1 MPDAPDVKV
10 KLTAEDQGVAAAI
23 KELGNQLTTLKKKQD
38 ETATSG
44 LSLSRAFQGIA
55 AAAATI
61 RLAEFGKEAFDSAV
75 NIGKMADKTGL
86 TTQTLSVFHHVADE
100 VGVSTEAVDK
110 ALVRGAKSITLFE
123 QGSKAAAAGF
133 QMLGIKQKDFIG
145 LKSDEKLLLVSN
157 ALGKMKAGFEKTTAA
172 QLIFSRGGSELIP
185 VANAIAGEGF
195 DKITKSVSK
204 LGLLLDRTTTDS
216 FRVARASMK
225 ELSDAGKGVA
235 TQFEAGLL
243 PAITDVASAFL
254 ESIDLSGKSGN
265 GIKEIGKVAGT
276 VVRDIAAGFIF
287 MGTTISAE
295 ILSTELIFSE
305 AFAEIKTRGVSV
317 YEALGAAAHG
327 HFAEAKAIF
336 QNASRDIERDQAEL
350 AKQQKATWDDAA
362 VHIRLSMEALFPSDA
377 EEAAR
382 QRELASHIRPDIA
395 DQTDPHKVTKDTAP
409 TDAAAKA
416 QLAAALK
423 QMQDEL
429 AIHKAYA
436 SQTEQV
442 DKEMYDDG
450 EISLAEFFDR
460 RKTAVTAD
468 AQEEIEILR
477 HGIVLAKAEA
487 QKAADAE
494 LKAATPK
501 DADKQKAAKIEALS
515 KVAELQAKISE
526 LQINAST
533 KVQALQT
540 EQDTKQRASQQ
551 ETLAFEKQIDE
562 LQGKKLGAAQDEIKA
577 EAAKRTLQV
586 QQAGGTQAE
595 IAAHL
600 AEIETWKRLKLAVA
614 DYDTAK
620 AKTETDT
627 RAFEISKKAI
637 EIQGKAGGLSPLET
651 EKQINALIKAR
662 LPLLQADAAAELA
675 AAQKTGSQESVANA
689 QNTVQQTQN
698 LSVAQNQLGE
708 QLKGAVTADFMSF
721 FQTVGRNTQTMGRQ
735 FANLAGS
742 IVQSIEQIIQKMLL
756 QLIMTKLL
764 KAAMGGAGGFAGG
777 GSVGGTGGGGG
788 FAGGGLIKGAGGPK
802 SDSIPARVS
811 PGEFIVKADSVSAFG
826 VHNLEAI
833 NRGLKV
839 PSLARLSLPE
849 FSEGG
854 SVGLVSAAGGSSPSN
869 INLGIG
875 LDKGLIL
882 QHLESK
888 EAGRVILTHL
898 ANNPKAA
905 GKALSRSS

>member
-23 KELGNQLTTLKKKQD
+23 KELGNQLTNLKKKQE
-38 ETATSG
+38 ETATSA

-100 VGVSTEAVDK
+100 VGVSTESVDK
-110 ALVRGAKSITLFE
+110 SITKAAKTITLFE

-133 QMLGIKQKDFIG
+133 NLLGIKQKDFAG
-145 LKSDEKLLLVSN
+145 LKPDEKILLVTN
-157 ALGKMKAGFEKTTAA
+157 ALGKMKAGLEKTTAS
-172 QLIFSRGGSELIP
+172 QLIFTKTGTEMIP

-195 DKITKSVSK
+195 DKITASVSK
-204 LGLLLDRTTTDS
+204 LGLLLDQATTDS
-216 FRVARASMK
+216 FRAAKASMQ
-225 ELSDAGKGVA
+225 ELEDAGKGVA
-235 TQFEAGLL
+235 TQFETGLL
-243 PAITDVASAFL
+243 PAISDVADAVL
-254 ESIDLSGKSGN
+254 ESVDIGGKSGD
-265 GIKEIGKVAGT
+265 GFREMGKVAGT
-276 VVRDIAAGFIF
+276 VVRDIAAGFIW
-287 MGTTISAE
+287 MGTSIAAE
-295 ILSTELIFSE
+295 IVATELIFSE
-305 AFAEIKTRGVSV
+305 AFTEIKTRGVSV

-336 QNASRDIERDQAEL
+336 QNASRDIQRDQAEL
-350 AKQQKATWDDAA
+350 AKQQKAIWDDAA
-362 VHIRLSMEALFPSDA
+362 VHIRQSMENLFPSEA
-377 EEAAR
+377 EEARRNKERIAK
-382 QRELASHIRPDIA
+382 LRPDKQDETHPFTPA
-395 DQTDPHKVTKDTAP
+395 TAP

-416 QLAAALK
+416 QLALALK
-423 QMQDEL
+423 QMDDEL
-429 AIHKAYA
+429 AIHRAYA
-436 SQTEQV
+436 KQTDQV
-442 DKEMYDDG
+442 DTEMYDKG
-450 EISLAEFFDR
+450 EISLAEYFDR

-468 AQEEIEILR
+468 AQEEIEILK
-477 HGIVLAKAEA
+477 HGIALAQAEA
-487 QKAADAE
+487 QKAAIAKQ
-494 LKAATPK
+494 KADTPK
-501 DADKQKAAKIEALS
+501 DADKQEAARLTALM
-515 KVAELQAKISE
+515 KVEELQTKISE

-533 KVQALQT
+533 KIQSLET
-540 EQDTKQRASQQ
+540 EEFKRREASQL
-551 ETLAFEKQIDE
+551 ETLAFEKQIQE
-562 LQGKKLGAAQDEIKA
+562 LQGKKSGVAQAEIAAEVQ
-577 EAAKRTLQV
+577 KRMLQV
-586 QQAGGTQAE
+586 QQAGGTQAQ
-595 IAAHL
+595 ITAQL
-600 AEIETWKRLKLAVA
+600 AEIETWKKLKLAVA

-620 AKTETDT
+620 AKTESDT

-662 LPLLQADAAAELA
+662 LPLLQADAAAELS
-675 AAQKTGSQESVANA
+675 AAQKTGSQENIASA

-777 GSVGGTGGGGG
+777 GSVGGGGGGGG
-788 FAGGGLIKGAGGPK
+788 FAGGGLIKGAGSK
-802 SDSIPARVS
+802 TSDSIPARVS
-811 PGEFIVKADSVSAFG
+811 PGEYIVQADAVSAFG

-833 NRGLKV
+833 NRGLQI
-839 PSLARLSLPE
+839 PSLAHLSLPK
-849 FSEGG
+849 FAEGG
-854 SVGLVSAAGGSSPSN
+854 LVGMGAGSSPSSN

-905 GKALSRSS
+905 GKALSRST